1 VQLIIGKFLGLGGL
15 ALTQVAFWA
24 MTAAFIANLTGQL
37 DVLANVRLEF
47 AEIIVMAL
55 YFLLTFGLYAGIM
68 IAIGSAVSA
77 EQESRQVAAIFTLIF
92 VSPSW
97 AIGAFFEAPTGPITT
112 AFGLFPMTSGLSN
125 LVLIGLGETRT
136 WQIVLSLGLLFATTV
151 FMLFAAAKIFR
162 AGALLYGQRL
172 SFGQLRRA
180 LRG

>member
-1 VQLIIGKFLGLGGL
+1 
-15 ALTQVAFWA
+15 

-172 SFGQLRRA
+172 SFRQLRRA